1 MSSQHGC
8 SRQSNALRMN
18 NERLQRKYDHLQR
31 SYEYMS
37 RRCTIL
43 ESILL
48 TSAKLVVPRQPR
60 NCWGNRVNGYL
71 SAASIRLAHHHEII
85 GKTSRRR
92 TKQVQKCSKYL
103 KFHVRLLYFW
113 LPFSDFSFYLGSC
126 EELWDITGF
135 IINYE
140 YMRRW
145 WPDFLIRHVGDGD
158 HEFWFRKVVCWM
170 FACCLVYV
178 TSLRTW
184 QYGSFEV
191 TSCAGY

>member
-1 MSSQHGC
+1 MNTCLGDAQFSRASC
-8 SRQSNALRMN
+8 S
-18 NERLQRKYDHLQR
+18 
-31 SYEYMS
+31 
-37 RRCTIL
+37 
-43 ESILL
+43 
-48 TSAKLVVPRQPR
+48 PRQGGSVS
-60 NCWGNRVNGYL
+60 NCGILARLISFSKQCL
-71 SAASIRLAHHHEII
+71 SDDGRCSIVIDADDSQETVEETESMGIWLAHHHEII

-158 HEFWFRKVVCWM
+158 HGFWFRKVVCWM